1 MDKYDI
7 VLDLIEHPAEY
18 SPERI
23 AEILSDP
30 ENREI
35 YNLICKAGSTF
46 ASQDATVDV
55 NDEWQI
61 FSKNHKKPKFRF
73 LWSGSRAASITAIAF
88 TSLAVA
94 AIGIT
99 VAVKTFDPQP
109 QPLETKSETTS
120 VTNSAYVS
128 ETVEK
133 DSTAVA
139 EEVVLPNAP
148 VLFEDATLEE
158 ILNRVAEVH
167 GVSVEYKKPEVAT
180 LHLYYKFDPAIPLK
194 ETVEQLNS
202 FEQINIRI
210 NGKKIIVD

>member
-7 VLDLIEHPAEY
+7 VLDLIEHPAKY
-18 SPERI
+18 TPERI

-30 ENREI
+30 ETREI
-35 YNLICKAGSTF
+35 YNLICKTGSTF
-46 ASQDATVDV
+46 ASQDAEVDV

-61 FSKNHKKPKFRF
+61 FSKTHKKPKFRF

-109 QPLETKSETTS
+109 QPLEPNSETTS
-120 VTNSAYVS
+120 ATNSVYVS

-139 EEVVLPNAP
+139 EVVLPNAP
-148 VLFEDATLEE
+148 VLFEDASLEE
-158 ILNRVAEVH
+158 ILSRVAEVH
-167 GVSVEYKKPEVAT
+167 GVNVEYKKPEVAM
-180 LHLYYKFDPAIPLK
+180 LHLYYKFDPSIPLK

>member
-7 VLDLIEHPAEY
+7 VFDLIEQPTEY
-18 SPERI
+18 TPERI

-30 ENREI
+30 EARGI
-35 YNLICKAGSTF
+35 YNLISKTGSTF
-46 ASQDATVDV
+46 ASQDTEVDV
-55 NDEWQI
+55 NNEWQR

-109 QPLETKSETTS
+109 QLLETKSETTS

-128 ETVEK
+128 KTVEK
-133 DSTAVA
+133 DSTAVV
-139 EEVVLPNAP
+139 EEAVLPKAP
-148 VLFEDATLEE
+148 VLFKDVSLEE

-167 GVSVEYKKPEVAT
+167 CVSVEYRKPEVAM
-180 LHLYYKFDPAIPLK
+180 LHLYYKFDPSIPLK
-194 ETVEQLNS
+194 ETVEQLSS